1 MTGEAARILL
11 AEDDPHDRALT
22 LEVLKVNGLAD
33 ATVMVD
39 DGVEVL
45 DYLHRRGRFASR
57 QSAQPAVVL
66 LDLKMPRKG
75 GLDVLSEI
83 RGTPGLC
90 TLPVVMLT
98 SSREETDVRRSY
110 ELGANAYIVKPVNF
124 DEFVEVIGIT
134 GQFWTSVNVPPPG
147 AAPQ

>member
-1 MTGEAARILL
+1 M

-33 ATVMVD
+33 MTVMVD

-45 DYLHRRGRFASR
+45 DYLHRRGRFANV
-57 QSAQPAVVL
+57 QAGQPAVVL

-75 GLDVLSEI
+75 GLDVLTEI
-83 RGTPGLC
+83 RGTPGLR

-98 SSREETDVRRSY
+98 SSREEADVRRSY
-110 ELGANAYIVKPVNF
+110 DLGANAYIVKPVDF

-134 GQFWTSVNVPPPG
+134 GQFWTSVNVPPPVS
-147 AAPQ
+147 APQ